1 MIKEYEEII
10 KEKIDIFT
18 QMINNLKKISDGNI
32 QYIQNEETIAE
43 KKLSIEVWDRDIYQ
57 KKRVDMDVQVESQ
70 NMLTYIEMEDRKID
84 QRNARVKELTDEY
97 EGAQMEYEEF
107 QQDFEQRD
115 KRIIELETQL
125 ANIDADRAR
134 IAAEEEERRRLEE
147 EARRN

>member
-1 MIKEYEEII
+1 LIKDYEEII

-70 NMLTYIEMEDRKID
+70 NMLTYIELEERKI
-84 QRNARVKELTDEY
+84 E
-97 EGAQMEYEEF
+97 
-107 QQDFEQRD
+107 
-115 KRIIELETQL
+115 
-125 ANIDADRAR
+125 
-134 IAAEEEERRRLEE
+134 
-147 EARRN
+147 